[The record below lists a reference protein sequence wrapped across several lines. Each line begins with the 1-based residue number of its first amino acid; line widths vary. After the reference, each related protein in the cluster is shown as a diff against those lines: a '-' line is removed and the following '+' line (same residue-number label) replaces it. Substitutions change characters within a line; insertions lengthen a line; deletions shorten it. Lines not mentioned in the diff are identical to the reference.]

1 MGCGYSHGS
10 FYRAPPPPAPSAYS
24 TTSLFIT
31 SVATFLLLWF
41 LKYMV
46 GIQQDG
52 MNAKRQDNEEK
63 DGKPVPL
70 AQKVKE

>member
-1 MGCGYSHGS
+1 
-10 FYRAPPPPAPSAYS
+10 
-24 TTSLFIT
+24 
-31 SVATFLLLWF
+31 
-41 LKYMV
+41 MV

-52 MNAKRQDNEEK
+52 MNTERQDNEEK